1 MTCEHLSGL
10 SIFSVVWIFIG
21 NFIITNLFIG
31 VIVQNLDEATEEERV
46 QRDKEKS
53 KRFSRRKSA
62 ILARQ
67 VPAPYVHRACF
78 HVRGKGA
85 RAGCATG

>member
-1 MTCEHLSGL
+1 MQVALLAGMC
-10 SIFSVVWIFIG
+10 IFSVVWIFIG

-46 QRDKEKS
+46 QREKEKS

-67 VPAPYVHRACF
+67 VKPMRCDA
-78 HVRGKGA
+78 
-85 RAGCATG
+85 